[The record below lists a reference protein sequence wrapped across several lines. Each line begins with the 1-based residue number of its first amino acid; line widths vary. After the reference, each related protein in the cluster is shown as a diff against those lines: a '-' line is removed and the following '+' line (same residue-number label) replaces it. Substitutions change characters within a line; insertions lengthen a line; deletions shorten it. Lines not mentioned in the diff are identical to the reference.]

1 MSFRINTNITAMNAY
16 ANANANQADLEKSLS
31 KLSSGLQIESAADNA
46 SGMTIADS
54 LRAQAN
60 ALGQSI
66 KNANDASG
74 IVETADNAMDEQ
86 INILDTIKTKATQAA
101 QDGQNTNSRK
111 ALQSDIS
118 KLLEELDN
126 IANTTSFNGQSLLN
140 GSFTN
145 KNFQIGAYSNQTVAV
160 SIGATQ
166 SDKIGLTRFETSAN
180 MAYNQASV
188 TDALAFNMKFNN
200 VDGYPNGY
208 SMASVTGKEVKADG
222 LNAFAEKIN
231 AVSDTTGIRARVTN
245 SITFTAAVAAG
256 DIKGLKINGVTI
268 GNISVKANDDNGVL
282 VNAINAVKEQTGVEA
297 SVDASTG
304 KLTLTN
310 ASGGKILINAAISA
324 TGAAS
329 STARF
334 MGINT
339 KAGESIGTTAAK
351 GGLLQLGK
359 LTLIRQDA
367 RDIEISIGGTGA
379 AVAGT
384 HAVGSTTAGVTSI
397 SATMLQ
403 AVSLKSAGLAQ
414 ESISL
419 ADLNTGVMSSTIAN
433 AIGYFATGLKAEDQL
448 SGVTTYA
455 GAQAM
460 IDVAE
465 SAQKQLDKIRSNLG
479 SVENQLT
486 STINNI
492 TTTQVNVKAAES
504 QIRDV
509 DFASEASNFNKYNI
523 LAQAGSYAMAQANTV
538 QKNVTQLLQ

>member
-60 ALGQSI
+60 ALGQAI
-66 KNANDASG
+66 NNANDASG

-101 QDGQNTNSRK
+101 QDGQNTASRK

-166 SDKIGLTRFETSAN
+166 SDKIGLTRFETSGN
-180 MAYNQASV
+180 MAFSYSSMGAA
-188 TDALAFNMKFNN
+188 TYDMKFNN
-200 VDGYPNGY
+200 VDGYPSGY
-208 SMASVTGKEVKADG
+208 SLAQVAGTDLQKDG
-222 LNAFAEKIN
+222 LNAIAEKIN
-231 AVSDTTGIRARVTN
+231 AISDVTGIRARINNTV
-245 SITFTAAVAAG
+245 TFTAAVSAG
-256 DIKGLKINGVTI
+256 TIDGLKINGVSI
-268 GNISVKANDDNGVL
+268 GIVEVQAGDANGVL

-310 ASGGKILINAAISA
+310 ASGGKIEIGLNTAAGGTAMGMGNATISA
-324 TGAAS
+324 LAL
-329 STARF
+329 STA
-334 MGINT
+334 
-339 KAGESIGTTAAK
+339 AGS
-351 GGLLQLGK
+351 LQQLGK

-367 RDIEISIGGTGA
+367 RDIEVSMTGTGA
-379 AVAGT
+379 SIAGT
-384 HAVGSTTAGVTSI
+384 HAVGSGAAGVTSI
-397 SATMLQ
+397 SATMFEAITDQ
-403 AVSLKSAGLAQ
+403 AAGLAQ
-414 ESISL
+414 KSISL
-419 ADLNTGVMSSTIAN
+419 ADLNTGVMSSAV
-433 AIGYFATGLKAEDQL
+433 AEAVGYFATGDTATDQL

-465 SAQKQLDKIRSNLG
+465 SAQKALDKIRSNLG

-538 QKNVTQLLQ
+538 QQNVTQLLQ